1 MNANHSLSLFS
12 RFKNRA
18 FTILE
23 LLVVISIISLL
34 ASLSVP
40 SLLNYIHFLRLR
52 SFREDVISDINYLVS
67 ASQKYGGN
75 CNVQLKQ
82 LRTNTRP
89 DSRFAASLKCFQNS
103 IQLQIDNSSSNFIP
117 LDSNDMFLL
126 ANSPSIQVGNHGALV
141 GPNDYLIIV
150 GFRPSFGADTKPL
163 CFTMTRYSSSVKL
176 GTYNRNV
183 SNLPGPYI
191 SKISPSLNPIFCS

>member
-1 MNANHSLSLFS
+1 MNINHSLNLFS
-12 RFKNRA
+12 RVKDRA

-40 SLLNYIHFLRLR
+40 SLLSYIHFLRLR

-75 CNVQLKQ
+75 CNVQLNQ

-89 DSRFAASLKCFQNS
+89 NLRFAASLKCFQNS

-126 ANSPSIQVGNHGALV
+126 SSIKFCDPFHSNIIAFS
-141 GPNDYLIIV
+141 GP
-150 GFRPSFGADTKPL
+150 
-163 CFTMTRYSSSVKL
+163 
-176 GTYNRNV
+176 
-183 SNLPGPYI
+183 
-191 SKISPSLNPIFCS
+191 

>member
-1 MNANHSLSLFS
+1 MNINHSQNLFS
-12 RFKNRA
+12 RVKDRA

-40 SLLNYIHFLRLR
+40 SLLSYVHFLRLR

-75 CNVQLKQ
+75 CNVQLNQ

-89 DSRFAASLKCFQNS
+89 NLRFAASLKCFQNS

-126 ANSPSIQVGNHGALV
+126 SNSPSIQVGNHGALV
-141 GPNDYLIIV
+141 GLRLPNYCWLS
-150 GFRPSFGADTKPL
+150 SFFWCGYKATLLYDDS
-163 CFTMTRYSSSVKL
+163 YSSSVKL
-176 GTYNRNV
+176 GTYTV
-183 SNLPGPYI
+183 IYLTFQDLILAKLVHP
-191 SKISPSLNPIFCS
+191 